1 MGERMDRFRNAESQY
16 YTLKGQLA
24 VGRMTRQQ
32 FDAAVQGLMIQ
43 DAQGRYW
50 TIAADSG
57 AWLVHDGRGWA
68 PADPYGGQPGALQN
82 APPAPVQQPQVNV
95 YVSPP
100 AGSPYPPP
108 QKGNRGCCGILTCG
122 CLIPLVVVVLLAV
135 GGFVA
140 FRNGV
145 ITMDGLLNL
154 VGLGPGSVEIDNFR
168 NDTVYVTLTPLDTA
182 KESTPAVSTLL
193 LSPFDI
199 ASRRIDSPGRFRL
212 DFGTSRGSA
221 NLGTCSLTVKS
232 GDRYQFVSLADKVI
246 VNRTNNPA
254 SSGRD
259 FVIGTSALCR

>member
-1 MGERMDRFRNAESQY
+1 MDRFRHAESQY

-24 VGRMTRQQ
+24 AGRMTRQQ

-43 DAQGRYW
+43 DGQGRYW
-50 TIAADSG
+50 AVAADSG

-68 PADPYGGQPGALQN
+68 PADPYGAQPGVSQN
-82 APPAPVQQPQVNV
+82 APPAPVQQPQGNV
-95 YVSPP
+95 YLSPP

-108 QKGNRGCCGILTCG
+108 SKGNRGCCGILTCG
-122 CLIPLVVVVLLAV
+122 CLLPLVLVLLLAV

-140 FRNGV
+140 FQQGLV
-145 ITMDGLLNL
+145 TKDGLLNIL
-154 VGLGPGSVEIDNFR
+154 GMGPGSVEIDNFR
-168 NDTVYVTLTPLDTA
+168 NETVYVTLTPLDTS
-182 KESTPAVSTLL
+182 KGSTPAAAATLL

-199 ASRRIDSPGRFRL
+199 ASRRIESPGRFRV
-212 DFGTSRGSA
+212 DFGTSRGGA

-232 GDRYQFVSLADKVI
+232 GDQYQFVSLADKVI